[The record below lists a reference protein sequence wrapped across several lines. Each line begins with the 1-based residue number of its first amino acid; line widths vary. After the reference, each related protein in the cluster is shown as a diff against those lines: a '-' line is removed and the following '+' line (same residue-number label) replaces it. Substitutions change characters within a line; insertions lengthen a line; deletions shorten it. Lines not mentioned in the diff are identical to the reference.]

1 MIRTFFDRARLARA
15 QLLGPVLLLT
25 IALGGLSGCDDDT
38 VCVVDRPPAVPT
50 GVYTITGDGQVEVRW
65 NPVWEEDVEG
75 YGVYRSDSSQGE
87 YHRIATV
94 LGRES
99 NSFVDVAVT
108 NGRTYYYAVDA
119 FDFAGHESE
128 LSYEDAFDTPRPAG
142 ANVTVFA
149 RQDSL
154 SSSGIDFSA
163 YDSATDFVIGFDA
176 DSTDIY
182 FQRIGSVLF
191 AKGTIIDGYANDIQD
206 FGYTTNMDE
215 ISYAPSDT
223 TGWSSAPDGVEL
235 IEKHT
240 YVVWTWD
247 SHFAK
252 FRVVAI
258 VESSP
263 DVPSYAVIDWA
274 YQIDPNNPE
283 LSPLYKG
290 GRTAQ
295 ESGGSET

>member
-1 MIRTFFDRARLARA
+1 MA
-15 QLLGPVLLLT
+15 
-25 IALGGLSGCDDDT
+25 ALGGLAGCDDDT
-38 VCVVDRPPAVPT
+38 VCAVDRPPAVPT
-50 GVYTITGDGQVEVRW
+50 GVYTITGDRQVEVRW

-75 YGVYRSDSSQGE
+75 YGVYRGDTRDGA
-87 YHRIATV
+87 YGRIATV
-94 LGRES
+94 EGRES
-99 NSFVDVAVT
+99 DFYVDAPLT

-119 FDFAGHESE
+119 YDFAGNESE
-128 LSYEDAFDTPRPAG
+128 LSYEDVFDTPRPDG
-142 ANVTVFA
+142 ESVTIYA
-149 RQDSL
+149 RQDSQ

-163 YDSATDFVIGFDA
+163 YSLTNPAAIVTSFDA

-182 FQRIGSVLF
+182 FQRVGSVLY
-191 AKGTIIDGYANDIQD
+191 AKGTIISSYANDIQD
-206 FGYTTNMDE
+206 FGYTTSMDD

-263 DVPSYAVIDWA
+263 DVPSYAMIDWA

-283 LSPLYKG
+283 LSPLYTG
-290 GRTAQ
+290 GRVSQ
-295 ESGGSET
+295 KFDGSGV